1 MADGNELL
9 DLDGVGVFRPRPE
22 RGRQLRLEAR
32 IAKLEKSAKLFE
44 EHRQAWINLNK
55 GLAKL
60 DKQRKREERQRVKR
74 KKKNDPLFARISN
87 PVEF

>member
-1 MADGNELL
+1 MDKIK
-9 DLDGVGVFRPRPE
+9 
-22 RGRQLRLEAR
+22 RLEAR

-60 DKQRKREERQRVKR
+60 DKQQKREERQRLKR
-74 KKKNDPLFARISN
+74 EKKNDTLFARISN
-87 PVEF
+87 PVKF